1 MPSPGARLKGQ
12 EVEVRVV
19 NAGTVVTSIA
29 AVATFNEQTI
39 LETKQD
45 GFLGEA
51 VDRFDDIL
59 RGYGFDLEFQINEAA
74 WIDLQTAIID
84 RAQRKTPEVV
94 FNVVRTDFYSNG
106 DTLIITYTD
115 VKFGAQPL
123 SIASRGDFV
132 KVKLEGKCSE
142 RTVQKNSLP

>member
-1 MPSPGARLKGQ
+1 MAARLKGQ

-19 NAGTVVTSIA
+19 NAGAVVTAIA
-29 AVATFNEQTI
+29 AVGTFNEQTM

-45 GFLGEA
+45 GFLGEG

-59 RGYGFDLEFQINEAA
+59 RGYGFDMEFQVAEAS

-94 FNVVRTDFYSNG
+94 FNVIRTDFYANG
-106 DTLIITYTD
+106 DTLIVTYTD

-142 RTVQKNSLP
+142 RSIQKNSLP

>member
-1 MPSPGARLKGQ
+1 MADARLKGQ
-12 EVEVRVV
+12 EVEIRLVQ
-19 NAGTVVTSIA
+19 AGQPLTTIA
-29 AVATFNEQTI
+29 AIGSFNDSVM

-45 GFLGEA
+45 GFLGEP

-59 RGYGFDLEFQINEAA
+59 RGYSMDLEFQVTQAA
-74 WIDLQTAIID
+74 WVDFQTAIID
-84 RAQRKTPEVV
+84 RAQRKTPDMV

-106 DTLIITYTD
+106 DTLILTYKD
-115 VKFGAQPL
+115 VRFGAQPT

-132 KVKLEGKCSE
+132 KVKVEGKSSE

>member
-1 MPSPGARLKGQ
+1 MASRLKGQ
-12 EVEVRVV
+12 EVEIRVV
-19 NAGTVVTSIA
+19 NAGNVVTSIA
-29 AVATFNEQTI
+29 AIATFNEQVM

-45 GFLGEA
+45 GFLGEV

-59 RGYGFDLEFQINEAA
+59 RGYGFDLEFQVSEAA

-84 RAQRKTPEVV
+84 RAQRKTPEVT
-94 FNVVRTDFYSNG
+94 FNVIRTDFYANG
-106 DTLIITYTD
+106 DTLIVTYSD

-132 KVKLEGKCSE
+132 KVKIEGKSSE
-142 RTVQKNSLP
+142 RTIQKNSLP

>member
-1 MPSPGARLKGQ
+1 MAARLKGQ
-12 EVEVRVV
+12 EVEIRVV
-19 NAGTVVTSIA
+19 NAGNVVTSIA
-29 AVATFNEQTI
+29 AVATFNEQVM

-45 GFLGEA
+45 GFLGET

-59 RGYGFDLEFQINEAA
+59 RGYGFDLEFQVAEAA
-74 WIDLQTAIID
+74 WIDLQSAIID

-94 FNVVRTDFYSNG
+94 FNVIRTDFYANG
-106 DTLIITYTD
+106 DTLIITYSD

-132 KVKLEGKCSE
+132 KVKIEGKCSE
-142 RTVQKNSLP
+142 RAIQKNALP